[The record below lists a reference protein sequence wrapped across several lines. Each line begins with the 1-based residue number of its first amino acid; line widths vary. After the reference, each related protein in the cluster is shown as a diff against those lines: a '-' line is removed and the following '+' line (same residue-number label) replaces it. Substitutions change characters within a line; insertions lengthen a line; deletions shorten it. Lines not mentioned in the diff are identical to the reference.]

1 MFKFQLSAAIAA
13 VAAIATAAPS
23 AELTASSTNVVV
35 TGELSLELRIKL
47 PPLKG
52 DWASLPPYLN
62 QRPVHIEARFLD
74 PDWKSGAIAPA
85 NAKAKPPFIA
95 NPSGNGREAPCYTL
109 NKYQS
114 DGFAAAMRDPFG
126 MLDDDFFGSAFGPKA
141 HLFPFLSQH
150 PDDESDW
157 TFTVKTIPFRAVEPG
172 TTTIEPITVTVPLI
186 TGVEKRRDRFG
197 RMVNAVTGLRQEIL
211 RTRPITIVVEG
222 PPTAGRPKSWSGAI
236 GTNLVCTASLDAS
249 VCTAGDPLTLTL
261 DIQGDGDLSRI
272 HPPALADCAAN
283 TSFRIDDA
291 SARTETLGDRR
302 RFTWRV
308 RTVKAGT
315 VEFPPLPF
323 SWYDPI
329 ARRYVTA
336 MTESIPIQV
345 KAGAQAALGAIAGEE
360 DEADSFPMP
369 DGIDLDPRGA
379 ASEPLLPHLAWS
391 VVLFAGGPSLFL
403 LVYLMPGFRRRM
415 AVKREQTQLSSAE
428 RRLAKALRGN
438 DDERLCKASIAY
450 IELRYGVNGRSITAA
465 DVKELMSNDRPDNE
479 IERICAALI
488 KRDASRYANAAAKA
502 VIAMAL
508 CLFGAG
514 AAAASVAGAEFT
526 WRRANALASTADTA
540 EKFSA
545 AAKAY
550 RDCVNNGI
558 ANPIILQNLG
568 AVSLLAG
575 DAKSSRAA
583 FMLAELRTGETPSTR
598 RGLQAALARLRND
611 PRAELPPTR
620 LLLKPHVSLPL
631 DMRLL
636 IAAAAWALAWLV
648 ALMPPCF
655 VRRALLTIAIAAC
668 VAASASVASSIIETR
683 IAQGAADV
691 SR

>member
-13 VAAIATAAPS
+13 LAAIATATPS
-23 AELTASSTNVVV
+23 AELTASATNIVI
-35 TGELSLELRIKL
+35 TEELSLALHIKL

-62 QRPVHIEARFLD
+62 QRPIHIEAKFLE
-74 PDWKSGAIAPA
+74 PDWKTGAIATA
-85 NAKAKPPFIA
+85 NPKAKPPFIA
-95 NPSGNGREAPCYTL
+95 NPSGTGRDVPCYTL

-126 MLDDDFFGSAFGPKA
+126 MLDDDFFGNAFGPKA
-141 HLFPFLSQH
+141 HLFPFLAEH
-150 PDDESDW
+150 PDDTADW
-157 TFTVKTIPFRAVEPG
+157 ALTVKTIPFRAIEPG
-172 TTTIEPITVTVPLI
+172 TTIIPPITVTVPLI

-197 RMVNAVTGLRQEIL
+197 RMVNAVTGLKQTVL
-211 RTRPITIVVEG
+211 RTNPITIVVEG
-222 PPTAGRPKSWSGAI
+222 PPAAGRPKSWSGAI
-236 GTNLVCTASLDAS
+236 GTNLVCTASLDSS

-272 HPPALADCAAN
+272 HPPTLAEAATN

-323 SWYDPI
+323 SWYDPV

-336 MTESIPIQV
+336 TTESIPIQV

-360 DEADSFPMP
+360 EDADSFPMP

-379 ASEPLLPHLAWS
+379 TPKPLLPHLAWS
-391 VVLFAGGPSLFL
+391 VTLFAGGPALFL
-403 LVYLMPGFRRRM
+403 LVYLLPGFRRRM
-415 AVKREQTQLSSAE
+415 AARREQARLSAAE

-438 DDERLCKASIAY
+438 DDDRLHKASIAY
-450 IELRYGVNGRSITAA
+450 IELRYGVNGKAVTAA
-465 DVKELMSNDRPDNE
+465 DVKELMSGDRADSE
-479 IERICAALI
+479 IERISAALV
-488 KRDASRYANAAAKA
+488 KRDASRYAAGAVRA

-508 CLFGAG
+508 CLVG
-514 AAAASVAGAEFT
+514 AATTSAASTEFT

-540 EKFSA
+540 EKFAA

-550 RDCVNNGI
+550 RDCVDSGI

-575 DAKSSRAA
+575 DARSSRAA

-598 RGLQAALARLRND
+598 RGLQAALARLKND

-631 DMRLL
+631 DLRLF

-655 VRRALLTIAIAAC
+655 IRRALLTMAIAAC
-668 VAASASVASSIIETR
+668 VAASASVASSTIETR
-683 IAQGAADV
+683 IAQGAANV